1 MHKVLIDAGV
11 EYLVGYLRYGHY
23 EGELEI
29 PDEEW
34 KEFQANPKKWIKDND
49 GTDGL
54 ELLVDDWSIEDKG
67 DIDDVIWK
75 EQ

>member
-1 MHKVLIDAGV
+1 MHKVFIDAGV

-34 KEFQANPKKWIKDND
+34 EEFQANPKKWIKDHD
-49 GTDGL
+49 KDGL
-54 ELLVDDWSIEDKG
+54 ELLVDDWRIEDVG
-67 DIDDVIWK
+67 DIDNVTWE